1 MNKVVRILVVVLLVF
16 AFSLSFVACKKNKIE
31 NVIPEDTETD
41 KSGMPILKIY
51 NTSTEAVE
59 EMNIEEYL
67 LGVVAG
73 EMYSDFEIEALKAQ
87 AILARTYAV
96 DFIGTKQSKYEGADI
111 SNDIVEAQAYSAES
125 INDKIRE
132 AVYDTK
138 GCVAVREGELIDAWF
153 HANSGG
159 VTATAGEGFGFTHED
174 STLTKSIYSPETEE
188 NSQNFSWSVILKKT
202 EILDALRKMGVSVQS
217 CSSFSVGQVGESGRA
232 ITFSIGG
239 KEVSANTFRIN
250 VGSMRMKSTLIKDI
264 RVYSTTVYIEGLGYG
279 HGVGM
284 SQWGAN
290 VMAQQGKTAE
300 EIIKYYFEGV
310 EIKSAY

>member
-1 MNKVVRILVVVLLVF
+1 MNRFLRIFVSLILVV
-16 AFSLSFVACKKNKIE
+16 AFSISFVACRKNKIE
-31 NVIPEDTETD
+31 NVIPEDTSTD
-41 KSGMPILKIY
+41 GSGVPILKIY
-51 NTSTEAVE
+51 NTSTNTLD

-73 EMYSDFEIEALKAQ
+73 EMYSSFEIEALKAQ
-87 AILARTYAV
+87 AILARTYAL

-111 SNDIVEAQAYSAES
+111 SNDIVEAQAYSADS

-138 GCVAVREGELIDAWF
+138 GQVAVFEDELIDSWF

-159 VTATAGEGFGFTHED
+159 VTASSREGFGFSGDGD
-174 STLTKSIYSPETEE
+174 SIAKSVYSPETEE
-188 NSQNFSWSVILKKT
+188 NSQNFSWSIVLKKT
-202 EILDALRKMGVSVQS
+202 EVLDALRKMGVSVQS
-217 CSSFSVGQVGESGRA
+217 CSSFFVSEKGESGRA
-232 ITFSIGG
+232 ITLSIGG

-250 VGSMRMKSTLIKDI
+250 VGSSRMKSTFIKDI

-290 VMAQQGKTAE
+290 ILAQQGKSAE
-300 EIIKYYFEGV
+300 EIIKYYFEGA